1 MIGIEQMERGALIA
15 ALPLAPWRFKLLG
28 YDAGFAE
35 PVYLALIAVALAL
48 GMWGAWAALRRRARV
63 SRVLTERF
71 VDRLAPGTSLARP
84 LVQTLLHTLGLALL
98 AVALAQPECGSHA
111 ELVKRTGID
120 LVVALDASK
129 SMLARDVEPSRI
141 ERARVEL
148 ITLLDQLKGD
158 RVGLVVFA
166 GSAFIQSPLTT
177 DYEAAKLFLRA
188 VDPLD
193 MPQGGT
199 DIGGALDL
207 SRELLENGGEGSR
220 DRVVVLLSDGE
231 DFGGDV
237 GEAAEQLKASGI
249 RVYAVGIGSEAGE
262 PIPLVDRSGAVSGYM
277 KDAQGNT
284 VLTRLDRAG
293 LAHIA
298 EVTGGEFFYRPRQ
311 VAMTE
316 VVERIDR
323 LQKADLESRMTV
335 RYEQRFQ
342 HFGVPGLA
350 LVVSGMLV
358 RSSSRR
364 RQS

>member
-1 MIGIEQMERGALIA
+1 MSWLV
-15 ALPLAPWRFKLLG
+15 PWRFKLLG
-28 YDAGFAE
+28 YDAGFERPA
-35 PVYLALIAVALAL
+35 YLVLIAVAMAL
-48 GMWGAWAALRRRARV
+48 GLFGVWVALRRRRRAARLL
-63 SRVLTERF
+63 SDRF
-71 VDRLAPGTSLARP
+71 VDRLAPGTSTARP
-84 LVQTLLHTLGLALL
+84 LVQSFLETAGLALF

-120 LVVALDASK
+120 VVVALDASK

-199 DIGGALDL
+199 DIGGALEL
-207 SRELLENGGEGSR
+207 CRELLENGGGASR

-231 DFGGDV
+231 DFGGEVDEPV
-237 GEAAEQLKASGI
+237 TALKAAGV
-249 RVYAVGIGSEAGE
+249 RVYAVGIGSETGE
-262 PIPLVDRSGAVSGYM
+262 PIPLLDKSGAVAGYK
-277 KDAQGNT
+277 KDDQGNT
-284 VLTRLDRAG
+284 VLTRLDRAA
-293 LAHIA
+293 LARIA
-298 EVTGGEFFYRPRQ
+298 QATGGLLFYKPRQ

-323 LQKADLESRMTV
+323 LQKAEMESRMTV

-350 LVVSGMLV
+350 LVVAGMLV
-358 RSSSRR
+358 RSSRR
-364 RQS
+364 RPA

>member
-1 MIGIEQMERGALIA
+1 MSWV
-15 ALPLAPWRFKLLG
+15 PLAPWRFKLLG
-28 YDAGFAE
+28 YDAGFERPAF
-35 PVYLALIAVALAL
+35 LALIALALAL
-48 GMWGAWAALRRRARV
+48 ALFGTWAALRRRGRIARL
-63 SRVLTERF
+63 LTDRF
-71 VDRLAPGTSLARP
+71 VDRLAPGTSIARP
-84 LVQTLLHTLGLALL
+84 LVQTFLQTAGLALF

-120 LVVALDASK
+120 VVVALDASK

-188 VDPLD
+188 VDPLE

-207 SRELLENGGEGSR
+207 SRELLENGGEGTR

-237 GEAAEQLKASGI
+237 DEAMAGLKAAGI

-262 PIPLVDRSGAVSGYM
+262 PIPLLDKSGAVAGYK
-277 KDAQGNT
+277 KDEHGNT
-284 VLTRLDRAG
+284 VLTRLDRGG
-293 LAHIA
+293 LARIA
-298 EVTGGEFFYRPRQ
+298 EATGGELFYRPRQ

-316 VVERIDR
+316 VLERIDR
-323 LQKADLESRMTV
+323 LQKAELESRMMV

-350 LVVSGMLV
+350 LVVAGMLV
-358 RSSSRR
+358 RPSRR
-364 RQS
+364 RSS